1 MANPTMK
8 TQEIVDLMM
17 SNLGQNM
24 SEDIMYQWF
33 EELYRMIREEKWA
46 WNWHWDNRVTLAPV
60 IDSTNTYTWTAGDD
74 FITSNAASPV
84 QTQFPHQYTGRK
96 FYLDERLY
104 TAVDLGGQNANRI
117 YFDRPLHTTQAT
129 PFSNLKLCRQDYSY
143 KTSSIKTVEVD
154 SLKKASTVDDDYI
167 RDFLV
172 TRAWTDA
179 GTPIVYKCDDSDR
192 LPTPVGAPDLLST
205 AAVAFE
211 AGTYQYFWTFYDKES
226 GLISKPGPTLLY
238 NATVNQRPTFR
249 YRNAANTTVAEG
261 LSYELLLWRSK
272 VDAERSR
279 APMFFIGAK
288 SPLSAAS
295 NVQDTYATSNDLVQN
310 SQGYLDDNQYYDGPW
325 TTIDLNPSPDSIYSL
340 DVLRLNNWGHRPHRD
355 LYVDLGRNNAVLE
368 LLRFGLHQ
376 LVELQNRDSNT
387 FRGAVVQFRQQMA
400 YLLKQSRTAASDDPG
415 VGRHRDYK
423 VSVPHEDYDPTKMW
437 HWKG

>member
-8 TQEIVDLMM
+8 TQHIIDLMM

-60 IDSTNTYTWTAGDD
+60 IDTANTYTWAAGDN
-74 FITSNAASPV
+74 FITSNGASPV
-84 QTQFPHQYTGRK
+84 ATVFPYQYTGRK

-104 TAVDLGGQNANRI
+104 TAVELGGTMANRI
-117 YFDRPLHTTQAT
+117 YFDKPLHTTQAT
-129 PFSNLKLCRQDYSY
+129 AFSNLKLCRQDFSY

-179 GTPIVYKCDDSDR
+179 GTPIVYKCDDSDK
-192 LPTPVGAPDLLST
+192 LPTPIRAPELVSTGAGT
-205 AAVAFE
+205 FAG
-211 AGTYQYFWTFYDKES
+211 GTYQYFFTFYDKES
-226 GLISKPGPTLLY
+226 GLISRPGPTLFY
-238 NATVNQRPTFR
+238 TATAGQIPTFR
-249 YRNAANTTVAEG
+249 YGAANTTVGEG
-261 LSYELLLWRSK
+261 VSYEVLLWRSK
-272 VDAERSR
+272 ADAERAR
-279 APMFFIGAK
+279 APMFFVGAK
-288 SPLSAAS
+288 NPISAAA
-295 NVQDTYATSNDLVQN
+295 NVLDVHGTDASLVA
-310 SQGYLDDNQYYDGPW
+310 GGAYLDDNQYYDGPW
-325 TTIDLNPSPDSIYSL
+325 TTIDLNPSPDEVYSL

-355 LYVDLGRNNAVLE
+355 LYIDLGRNNCVLE
-368 LLRFGLHQ
+368 LIRFGLHQ
-376 LVELQNRDSNT
+376 LVELQNRDAGS
-387 FRGAVVQFRQQMA
+387 FRSAVIQFRQQMA